1 MQPQPSLPQRTNIL
15 IIGGGPAGATA
26 ATLLAREGL
35 DVVLL
40 EKAVFPRYHIG
51 ESLLIST
58 VPILKFSGAW
68 QKVAQHGFI
77 RKPGGIFK
85 VRHNAVPGYIDF
97 SKTPHKF
104 AFQVIRSEFDNILLE
119 HAISSGAKA
128 YLNHGV
134 TDIFFKGDPPVKVN
148 WKNCQTTGAIKFDF
162 LIDASGLNGIM
173 SQRYL
178 KNRTFQEGFKN
189 VALVRYYAN
198 TNELRK
204 EHKGAIFVEGL
215 TNSAGWTWA
224 IPLHDG
230 TLSVGAVIDSK
241 CYFDQRKENTSLDE
255 IACWALS
262 KSPECTA
269 LIGDGE
275 LVSETKVFKDYSYLA
290 EQLAGPGYRLIGDA
304 AGFID
309 PFFSTGVHMAF
320 LGALSAAA
328 TILGEIKG
336 ELSAEGAEAF
346 HHKLLRR
353 AYIRFLLAVG
363 GMYDRI
369 RENTNAQF
377 VNVAEEDIRLAFDVL
392 DPLVSGS
399 TDLDPE
405 NVLQSQINRLMDYFG
420 GTILELHGLNSQSII
435 SKLIRRNIGK
445 MDLDDVRPDQ
455 AVDNMIIRMNKE
467 DLGLSKLKTMQRV
480 RNLVKKNVASK
491 ILSLHKRKDNS
502 AGTL

>member
-1 MQPQPSLPQRTNIL
+1 MQPQHSLPQQTNIL
-15 IIGGGPAGATA
+15 IIGGGPAGTTA
-26 ATLLAREGL
+26 AALLAREGH

-40 EKAVFPRYHIG
+40 EKTVFPRYHIG

-68 QKVAQHGFI
+68 KKVEQHGFI

-85 VRHNAVPGYIDF
+85 VRHNAAPGYIDF
-97 SKTPHKF
+97 SKSPHKF
-104 AFQVIRSEFDNILLE
+104 AFQVIRSEFDNILLK

-128 YLNHGV
+128 YLGHVV
-134 TDIFFKGDPPVKVN
+134 TDISFNGDTPVTVS
-148 WKNCQTTGAIKFDF
+148 WKNCETSGTIKFDF

-189 VALVRYYAN
+189 VALVRYFTN
-198 TNELRK
+198 TNELTK
-204 EHKGAIFVEGL
+204 ERKGAIFVEGL
-215 TNSAGWTWA
+215 TNGSGWTWA

-230 TLSVGAVIDSK
+230 TLSVGAVIDSN
-241 CYFDQRKENTSLDE
+241 CYCDQRKENTSLDE
-255 IACWALS
+255 IVHWALS
-262 KSPECTA
+262 KSPGCTA

-275 LVSETKVFKDYSYLA
+275 PVTETKIFTDYSYLA
-290 EQLAGPGYRLIGDA
+290 EQLAGPGYRLVGDA

-309 PFFSTGVHMAF
+309 PFFSTGIHLAF

-328 TILGEIKG
+328 TILAVIKG

-353 AYIRFLLAVG
+353 AYIRFLIAVG
-363 GMYDRI
+363 GIYNLI
-369 RENTNAQF
+369 RENGNAQL
-377 VNVAEEDIRLAFDVL
+377 VNITEEDIRLAFDIL
-392 DPLVSGS
+392 HPLVSGT

-405 NVLQSQINRLMDYFG
+405 NVLQSQTNRLMDYLG
-420 GTILELHGLNSQSII
+420 GTILELHGLDSQSVV
-435 SKLIRRNIGK
+435 SKLMQRDIGK
-445 MDLDDVRPDQ
+445 MDLDDVRPDH
-455 AVDNMIIRMNKE
+455 AIDNMVIRMNKE

-480 RNLVKKNVASK
+480 RSIIKKNVVSK
-491 ILSLHKRKDNS
+491 ILGLQKNKDISVGSL
-502 AGTL
+502 